1 MSNNIGLI
9 LKGNLSK
16 KHDNDA
22 GLDVT
27 SNCDITILAGFSKLV
42 STGLFISVPDGH
54 VGMLKSRSG
63 LSVKHK
69 IEVGAGIIDCG
80 YSGEVKVHL
89 YNHSGDNYIIK
100 KGDRI
105 AQLLTIPINLSR
117 YELAPEIDTTSVNI
131 DSRGI
136 NGFGSTGK

>member
-1 MSNNIGLI
+1 MESIGLI
-9 LKGNLSK
+9 LKGKITK

-22 GLDVT
+22 GLDIY
-27 SNCDITILAGFSKLV
+27 SDEDITIPSGSSLLI
-42 STGLFISVPDGH
+42 STGLFISIPDGH

-89 YNHSGDNYIIK
+89 YNHGDYDYWIE
-100 KGDRI
+100 KGERI
-105 AQLLTIPINLSR
+105 AQLLTIPVNLSR